1 MKTMINNFLSMN
13 TSVLGYRM
21 LLLLAFVIT
30 GCDTFSEQY
39 SIEKVRHAY
48 YEEMQ
53 QLSIGSAFDSWSL
66 CAERAWT
73 RETTPRGE
81 KHVVF
86 NCTIAPS
93 TLLKVIEFYTPVSK
107 PLKGDEPYLQIQVA
121 KFHVNWLLNNDGSF
135 SDGQG
140 VLTVRWQDGK
150 EDYTAVPLYPLVLQD
165 VYSDNY
171 NFSTAAFGQ
180 NVRMYHKNAKTVSN

>member
-13 TSVLGYRM
+13 TSVLGYRI

-66 CAERAWT
+66 CTERAWT

-121 KFHVNWLLNNDGSF
+121 KFHVNWLLNNDGSYT
-135 SDGQG
+135 DGQG

-180 NVRMYHKNAKTVSN
+180 NVRTYYKNAKTVSN

>member
-1 MKTMINNFLSMN
+1 
-13 TSVLGYRM
+13 M
-21 LLLLAFVIT
+21 LLLPAFVIS

-66 CAERAWT
+66 CAERKWT
-73 RETTPRGE
+73 QETTPRGE

-121 KFHVNWLLNNDGSF
+121 KFHVNWLLNNDGTF

-180 NVRMYHKNAKTVSN
+180 NVRMYYKNAKTVPN

>member
-1 MKTMINNFLSMN
+1 MQKAINYCAPASLKVFR
-13 TSVLGYRM
+13 YWK
-21 LLLLAFVIT
+21 LLALSCFLT

-66 CAERAWT
+66 CSERAWT

-93 TLLKVIEFYTPVSK
+93 TLFKVIEFYTPVSK

-180 NVRMYHKNAKTVSN
+180 NVRTYYKNAKTVSN